1 MSENVITRKM
11 NSERQWGN
19 EGKLSYFPTARS
31 VVDME
36 MKLIDFSE
44 LENSDISLNIADL
57 SGGEG
62 DQLNWMYQYLQKNN
76 IKAEAYYNELAKERF
91 QNGMCKYPHFN
102 GVSTDIFEL
111 RIANKS
117 NRNVNKKVFSIIR
130 NNPPYIWLNKG
141 DRNVRAEME
150 FFITNSLF
158 DINGGIHIFEL
169 PIHQLLEINN
179 LISII
184 NYRYEMRIF
193 KFPKEEFEKFK
204 QVVVICQKR
213 HMAVQDKNR
222 IEQIKAD
229 LENDNIPYLDE
240 VADTP
245 AFKAYYNDF
254 KKTPSIN
261 LFRNGRVTDQTLFS
275 GLNQVIDELI
285 DADKK
290 SNQVISCERGKPII
304 ELMPGHISQILA
316 SGGYNGLMGGL
327 LVKGGSNK
335 VIETR
340 KEVEEDKDVITEVE
354 VLKPY
359 LELTNK
365 RGDILYRNF

>member
-1 MSENVITRKM
+1 MNSNVIERKM

-19 EGKLSYFPTARS
+19 EGKLGFFPTAKS

-44 LENSDISLNIADL
+44 IEGSDITLNIADL

-62 DQLNWMYQYLQKNN
+62 DQLSWMYQYLKKNN
-76 IKAEAYYNELAKERF
+76 IKSEAYYNELAKERYES
-91 QNGMCKYPHFN
+91 GMREYSYFN
-102 GVSTDIFEL
+102 GTNTDIFEL

-117 NRNVNKKVFSIIR
+117 NRNLNKKVFSIIR

-141 DRNVRAEME
+141 DRNVRAEYE
-150 FFITNSLF
+150 FFIKNSLF

-169 PIHQLLEINN
+169 PIHQLLGISN
-179 LISII
+179 LISVI
-184 NYRYEMRIF
+184 NYRYDMKVF
-193 KFPKEEFEKFK
+193 KFPKGEFEKFK
-204 QVVVICQKR
+204 QVVVICKKR
-213 HMAVQDKNR
+213 HVAVQDKDR
-222 IEQIKAD
+222 IEQIKSD
-229 LENDNIPYLDE
+229 LENDNIPYLDQVE
-240 VADTP
+240 TP
-245 AFKAYYNDF
+245 IFKVCYNDF

-261 LFRNGRVTDQTLFS
+261 LFRNGKITDETLFS

-285 DADKK
+285 DSDKK
-290 SNQVISCERGKPII
+290 DSQIINLERGKPII

-316 SGGYNGLMGGL
+316 SGGYNGVMGNL

-340 KEVEEDKDVITEVE
+340 KEIEEDKEITTEVE

>member
-1 MSENVITRKM
+1 MNSNVIERKM

-19 EGKLSYFPTARS
+19 EGKLGFFPTARA

-36 MKLIDFSE
+36 MRLIDFSE
-44 LENSDISLNIADL
+44 IEGSDITLNISDL

-62 DQLNWMYQYLQKNN
+62 EQLNWMHQYLQKNN
-76 IKAEAYYNELAKERF
+76 IKAEAYYNELAKERYED
-91 QNGMCKYPHFN
+91 GMLKYPYFN
-102 GVSTDIFEL
+102 GTNTDIFEL

-117 NRNVNKKVFSIIR
+117 NRNLNKKVFSIIR
-130 NNPPYIWLNKG
+130 NNPPYIWLNKA
-141 DRNVRAEME
+141 DRNVRAELE
-150 FFITNSLF
+150 FFIKNSLF
-158 DINGGIHIFEL
+158 DISGGIHIFEL
-169 PIHQLLEINN
+169 PIHQLLGINN

-193 KFPKEEFEKFK
+193 KFPKGEFEKFK
-204 QVVVICQKR
+204 QVVVICKKR
-213 HMAVQDKNR
+213 HIAMQDKER
-222 IEQIKAD
+222 VEQIKVD
-229 LENDNIPYLDE
+229 LEKDNIPYLDE
-240 VADTP
+240 VDTP
-245 AFKAYYNDF
+245 VFKAYYNDF
-254 KKTPSIN
+254 KKTPPIN
-261 LFRNGRVTDQTLFS
+261 LFRNGRVTDETLFS

-290 SNQVISCERGKPII
+290 DSQVISCERGKPII

-316 SGGYNGLMGGL
+316 SGGYNGVMGNL

-335 VIETR
+335 VIEIR
-340 KEVEEDKDVITEVE
+340 KEIEDDKKITTEVE

>member
-1 MSENVITRKM
+1 MNIFERKM

-19 EGKLSYFPTARS
+19 EGIFSYFPNEKS

-44 LENSDISLNIADL
+44 LQGSDITLNITDL

-62 DQLNWMYQYLQKNN
+62 DQLNWMYQHLQNNN
-76 IKAEAYYNELAKERF
+76 IKVEAYYNELAKERF
-91 QNGMCKYPHFN
+91 DKGMVKYPYFN
-102 GVSTDIFEL
+102 GVNTDIFQL

-117 NRNVNKKVFSIIR
+117 NRNLNKKVFSIIR
-130 NNPPYIWLNKG
+130 NNPPYMWLNKG
-141 DRNVRAEME
+141 DRNVRAELE
-150 FFITNSLF
+150 FFIQNSLF

-169 PIHQLLEINN
+169 PIHQLLGINN

-184 NYRYEMRIF
+184 NYRYEMKIF
-193 KFPKEEFEKFK
+193 KFPKDEFEKYK
-204 QVVVICQKR
+204 QVVVMCKKR
-213 HMAVQDKNR
+213 DMAIQDKER
-222 IEQIKAD
+222 IDQIKID
-229 LENDNIPYLDE
+229 LENDNIPYLNE
-240 VADTP
+240 VEAP
-245 AFKAYYNDF
+245 VFKAYYNDF
-254 KKTPSIN
+254 KKTPPIN
-261 LFRNGRVTDQTLFS
+261 LFRNGKITDETMYN

-285 DADKK
+285 CAERKD
-290 SNQVISCERGKPII
+290 STVVSCKRGKPLI

-316 SGGYNGLMGGL
+316 SGGYDGLIGNL

-335 VIETR
+335 VIEVIKTTEDF
-340 KEVEEDKDVITEVE
+340 KEIVTEVE

-359 LELTNK
+359 LELTNR